1 MARAS
6 HRKRWPGFG
15 PGCRFHLSKASKF
28 ASSDLLQIINIFCL
42 FHHFPILLRA
52 KRAGFEFSSRFVF
65 ENIAGFFSRVE
76 NRCDFF
82 NSLVEFA
89 FLVISSH
96 LIQRGFFFAAY
107 GLFDM
112 RMRVN
117 FAGTLKNY
125 DERFV
130 PICFFILWLE
140 NKCAISVQRVNFKEM
155 FFCL

>member
-65 ENIAGFFSRVE
+65 ENIAGFFSRGE

-96 LIQRGFFFAAY
+96 LIQRVFFCCVWFIWY
-107 GLFDM
+107 SRGIECVWISQERWKIMTKDLC
-112 RMRVN
+112 
-117 FAGTLKNY
+117 
-125 DERFV
+125 RFV
-130 PICFFILWLE
+130 FLFCGWKTSAPFLF
-140 NKCAISVQRVNFKEM
+140 SV
-155 FFCL
+155 